1 MCAVWTPVLFVQ
13 AQTRFWIVRE
23 LSSQDISEAL
33 IIQHLVVSKHLAVP
47 ANTLDKWTPPPW
59 GGVVG
64 EDFFLMILKTH
75 PSFQNI
81 RKTNG
86 AVFSKSSIFSFFKQP
101 TFKQGRKILPF
112 RGAHL
117 RDPHKL
123 NSLDSGARLPM
134 ARGLGPGPGPWAWA
148 HSARLIGPGL
158 LGPAPSG
165 SLAPL
170 LAATSF

>member
-1 MCAVWTPVLFVQ
+1 LRPCLNVGCLNKLKIDDFEKTAPGLFK
-13 AQTRFWIVRE
+13 IVGTQ
-23 LSSQDISEAL
+23 LFFCWL
-33 IIQHLVVSKHLAVP
+33 G
-47 ANTLDKWTPPPW
+47 
-59 GGVVG
+59 GGV
-64 EDFFLMILKTH
+64 LMILKTH